1 MTHEP
6 GAAGGAGRG
15 PIRALATLLFVLFA
29 GLAWSQSSEI
39 ANPDPAVEKRLKALA
54 EELRCL
60 VCQNQSIAE
69 SNAPLAE
76 DLREQVRA
84 QIAAGKS
91 DDEIIAFLTERYGD
105 FVRYRPAFKG
115 RTLLLWLGP
124 FALLALA
131 GGIAVAFMRRSRAA
145 APAAPRA
152 DAQRL
157 AQVLDDEDKAR

>member
-1 MTHEP
+1 LAATV
-6 GAAGGAGRG
+6 GAASAANGTDEGARYQ
-15 PIRALATLLFVLFA
+15 AL
-29 GLAWSQSSEI
+29 I
-39 ANPDPAVEKRLKALA
+39 N
-54 EELRCL
+54 ELRCL

-76 DLREQVRA
+76 DLRAQVRA

-91 DDEIIAFLTERYGD
+91 DEEIIEFLTERYGD

-131 GGIAVAFMRRSRAA
+131 GTVAVVFIRRSRAA
-145 APAAPRA
+145 PAAAAADPR
-152 DAQRL
+152 RL
-157 AQVLDDEDKAR
+157 AQVLDDEEPR

>member
-1 MTHEP
+1 VAAALAAVLAV
-6 GAAGGAGRG
+6 GAAFAATDDEERY
-15 PIRALATLLFVLFA
+15 RAL
-29 GLAWSQSSEI
+29 I
-39 ANPDPAVEKRLKALA
+39 A
-54 EELRCL
+54 ELRCL

-76 DLREQVRA
+76 DLRQQVRV
-84 QIAAGKS
+84 QIAAGRN
-91 DDEIIAFLTERYGD
+91 DEEIIEFLTERYGD

-131 GGIAVAFMRRSRAA
+131 GGVAAMFVRRSRAA
-145 APAAPRA
+145 VVAAPSA

-157 AQVLDDEDKAR
+157 AQVLEQEDQTR